1 MQFTIHYDEPVLRRA
16 VDTFFRRRFVQGMG
30 LPGLA
35 AFVLCAV
42 IVVGLLLRGDRSWFT
57 GVMSAVLIIFVA
69 GFLALWRM
77 HRSQMIQKLAAIPSR
92 QAEVVLDGEAITVSA
107 ESGSTS
113 LPWKGF
119 TEVWKLPDCW
129 LLFLAPNSHIT
140 LPLRGVPQEALAF
153 IDTHLPDACQ
163 RG

>member
-1 MQFTIHYDEPVLRRA
+1 MQFTIHYDEAVLRRA

-30 LPGLA
+30 LLGLA
-35 AFVLCAV
+35 AFALCTAV
-42 IVVGLLLRGDRSWFT
+42 VVTLLVRGDRSWFV
-57 GVMSAVLIIFVA
+57 GVMGAVLVLFVG

-77 HRSQMIQKLAAIPSR
+77 HRAQMSRKLEAIPSR
-92 QAEVVLDGEAITVSA
+92 RAEVALDAETITVRA

-113 LPWKGF
+113 LPWSSF
-119 TEVWKLPDCW
+119 SEVWKLPDCW

-140 LPLRGVPQEALAF
+140 LPLRGVPQEALDF
-153 IDTHLPDACQ
+153 IDAHLPESCK

>member
-1 MQFTIHYDEPVLRRA
+1 MQFTIHYDEAVLRRA

-30 LPGLA
+30 FPGLA
-35 AFVLCAV
+35 AFALCCAIVLT
-42 IVVGLLLRGDRSWFT
+42 LLLRGDRSWLV
-57 GVMSAVLIIFVA
+57 GVMGAVLVVFVG
-69 GFLALWRM
+69 GFLALWGM
-77 HRSQMIQKLAAIPSR
+77 HRAQMSRKLAAIHSR
-92 QAEVVLDGEAITVSA
+92 QAEVVLDAETITVRA

-113 LPWKGF
+113 LPWNGF

-140 LPLRGVPQEALAF
+140 LPLRGVPQEALDF
-153 IDTHLPDACQ
+153 IDAHLPESCK